1 MSMRALLQRWR
12 WASSVRVRWV
22 GEVKNFCCCG
32 KGVVSEGV
40 SGRGREEGMGGKYFH
55 EVTGEADVEGVFDDA
70 VEPSAFLP
78 VGNGDEIVGV
88 L

>member
-1 MSMRALLQRWR
+1 MGLRER
-12 WASSVRVRWV
+12 
-22 GEVKNFCCCG
+22 G
-32 KGVVSEGV
+32 KGD
-40 SGRGREEGMGGKYFH
+40 GRYLH
-55 EVTGEADVEGVFDDA
+55 EVSGEADVEGVFDDA